1 MTKSLTNKLNKCRNK
16 LTEVIDERDELQKR
30 ISLLNESI
38 FSLRQELNGQ
48 KRKSKSKSKS
58 KRKKKKRSKRR

>member
-48 KRKSKSKSKS
+48 VTGTKRRKSKK
-58 KRKKKKRSKRR
+58 KRRKRSKRR

>member
-48 KRKSKSKSKS
+48 VTGTKRRKS

>member
-48 KRKSKSKSKS
+48 ATGTKRKS